1 MLDRK
6 SDSDVWIQPS
16 SSVGSSTSSQEH
28 LDPCSKSGTPAST
41 LTKSGPGRWKTP
53 ASAQPLP
60 AAPPPAQTDL
70 PPPPPPPPAHY
81 AGDFDG
87 IPVDLPLPPPPSGQ
101 AAAERRKRE
110 EQQRWYEKEK
120 ARLEEE
126 RDRKRREQERKL
138 GQMRSQALNPAAFSP
153 VTVAH
158 TKPEKP
164 STLQRPQDTVI
175 RELQPQQQPRTIE
188 RRDLQYITVSKE
200 ELSSG
205 DSLSPDP
212 WKRDAREKLEK
223 QQQMHIVDMLSR
235 EIRELQSKPERSA
248 EDSDRLRKLMLEWQF
263 QKRLQESKQKDED
276 DEEEEDDDVDTML
289 IMQRL
294 EAERRA
300 RVKGKSAV
308 GARFCATCPERVAL
322 PARGPG
328 GLRGAPGLW
337 PVACRS
343 VSRSLAVPHDEPGW
357 EACSLQRA
365 HCHPSGTLLFKS
377 ADSHLS
383 FSLALQLR
391 KQARNRFV
399 RSQLKA
405 SPGVGRIFS

>member
-1 MLDRK
+1 MDRK
-6 SDSDVWIQPS
+6 SDSDMWIHQS

-28 LDPCSKSGTPAST
+28 LDHSSKSGTPAST

-53 ASAQPLP
+53 AAVQPMP
-60 AAPPPAQTDL
+60 AAVSQPVQTDL
-70 PPPPPPPPAHY
+70 PPPPPPPPTHY

-87 IPVDLPLPPPPSGQ
+87 IPMDLPLPPPPAGQ
-101 AAAERRKRE
+101 TGPASAQVAATERRKRE
-110 EQQRWYEKEK
+110 EHQRWYEKEK

-138 GQMRSQALNPAAFSP
+138 GQMRSQSLNPAPFSP
-153 VTVAH
+153 VTVPH
-158 TKPEKP
+158 VKPEKP
-164 STLQRPQDTVI
+164 STLQRPQETVI

-235 EIRELQSKPERSA
+235 EIHELQNKPERSA
-248 EDSDRLRKLMLEWQF
+248 EENDRLRKLMLEWQF

-300 RVKGKSAV
+300 RVKGRSAV
-308 GARFCATCPERVAL
+308 GMSTC
-322 PARGPG
+322 
-328 GLRGAPGLW
+328 
-337 PVACRS
+337 ACRS
-343 VSRSLAVPHDEPGW
+343 WGWPRPGSRRVGKGPVLSRGVP
-357 EACSLQRA
+357 AA
-365 HCHPSGTLLFKS
+365 
-377 ADSHLS
+377 
-383 FSLALQLR
+383 
-391 KQARNRFV
+391 
-399 RSQLKA
+399 A
-405 SPGVGRIFS
+405 SWCPAE